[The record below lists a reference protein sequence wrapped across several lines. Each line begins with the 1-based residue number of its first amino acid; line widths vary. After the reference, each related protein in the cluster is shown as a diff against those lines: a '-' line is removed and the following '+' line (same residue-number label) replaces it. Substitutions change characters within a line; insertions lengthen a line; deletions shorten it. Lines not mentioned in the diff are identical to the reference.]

1 LRAGDISSGE
11 TPQKRFGGM
20 TVGHENLWSYQNVL
34 PLSVRSLVSSA
45 KFGTV
50 LGFVAFLVA
59 YYFAYRYG
67 MAFSQVSASPFWFPD
82 SVLLCALLKSRRELW
97 WVFLLSTLPIRVFS
111 DVAADIPLWFLLTAA
126 SIDGTRILVSALL
139 LQRFMRNPL
148 RFETVRDF
156 AVFVL
161 FAVVLVPAIFAFGG
175 AAARAVQGADF
186 WLSWVQWFM
195 GDAVTQLVVT
205 PAILYWVFGAPQLL
219 RTLEFKRLAEAA
231 ALTAGLVAAAYWA
244 FAGGGSVSIAETRFF
259 VPIIFLFWAALRFGM
274 YGASGAVA
282 ILSYFVI
289 ASALEGSGPFVGLSP
304 SETAF
309 ALQNFVLLRA
319 GPLHLV
325 ATLIEQRQGVE
336 RSLQESEERF
346 RTMANSAPVLLWM
359 SGPDKLCTFFN
370 QGWLKFTGRTLEQEL
385 GNGWTEGVHP
395 DDLRHYLETYE
406 TAFAARQPFEIEY
419 RLRRHDGEYRW
430 ILDAGAPRIA
440 LSGEFLGYIGSALDI
455 TDRKGTEE
463 SNRALAHVQRLA
475 IIGELTAAI
484 AHELKQPLSAI
495 MSNADAARTLLDTP
509 EPPLDE
515 IRDIVSDIRR
525 ADLRADEVLGQV
537 RDFLRK
543 REIRMQPLDINGAV
557 SDVLP
562 LVLGDARK
570 RRVNISTD
578 LAGDLP
584 LVFGNQTQLQQVLIN
599 LVVNGMDAMVNTP
612 EGKRHLLIRTS
623 KPNGD
628 ARVEV
633 AVSDSGAGVPAG
645 SLPQLFESF
654 FTTRAEG
661 MGLGLS
667 IARSIVESH
676 GGRIWAD
683 NNPNGGATF
692 HFTVQTA
699 SARLSGSPAA

>member
-1 LRAGDISSGE
+1 
-11 TPQKRFGGM
+11 M
-20 TVGHENLWSYQNVL
+20 TVGHENLWSYQNVF
-34 PLSVRSLVSSA
+34 PTRVRSFVFSPQ
-45 KFGTV
+45 FGTV
-50 LGFVAFLVA
+50 LGFIAFLVA
-59 YYFAYRYG
+59 YYFAYRFG
-67 MAFSQVSASPFWFPD
+67 MAFSQASASPFWFPD

-97 WVFLLSTLPIRVFS
+97 WLFILGTLPIRLYSEVS
-111 DVAADIPLWFLLTAA
+111 VGIPLWFLLSCFAIDSAKGLAA
-126 SIDGTRILVSALL
+126 AFLL
-139 LQRFMRNPL
+139 RRYMRNPL

-156 AVFVL
+156 AIFVA
-161 FAVVLVPAIFAFGG
+161 FAVVLVPAVSAFGG
-175 AAARAVQGADF
+175 AAVRWMMGSGY
-186 WLSWVQWFM
+186 WPSWIEWFM
-195 GDAVTQLVVT
+195 GDVLAQLVVT
-205 PAILYWVFGAPQLL
+205 PAILYWVFDAPRIL
-219 RTLEFKRLAEAA
+219 RTLKLTRVIEAA
-231 ALTAGLVAAAYWA
+231 VLTAGLAAAGYWA

-274 YGASGAVA
+274 RGASGAVA
-282 ILSYFVI
+282 ILSGFVV
-289 ASALEGSGPFVGLSP
+289 ASALEGSGPFAGLSP
-304 SETAF
+304 NETAF

-325 ATLIEQRQGVE
+325 ATLIEQRLGVE

-359 SGPDKLCTFFN
+359 SGPDKLCNFFN
-370 QGWLKFTGRTLEQEL
+370 QGWLAFTGRSLEQEL
-385 GNGWTEGVHP
+385 GTGWTQGVHP
-395 DDLRHYLETYE
+395 DDLQHCLETYE
-406 TAFAARQPFEIEY
+406 SAFDARQPFEMEY

-430 ILDAGAPRIA
+430 ILDAGAPRTA
-440 LSGEFLGYIGSALDI
+440 ASGEFLGYIGSALDI

-570 RRVNISTD
+570 RRVHIRTD

-599 LVVNGMDAMVNTP
+599 LIVNGMDAMANTP
-612 EGKRHLLIRTS
+612 VGKRQLVIRTA

-633 AVSDSGAGVPAG
+633 AVSDSGSGVPPG
-645 SLPQLFESF
+645 NVPQLFESF

-683 NNPNGGATF
+683 NNPSGGATF

-699 SARLSGSPAA
+699 STRLAKSFDA